1 MSVTYVWVQVSGV
14 VFGRLA
20 TQDHQVLILQQPGST
35 PFQANFRI
43 LKKEQIIAV
52 SDLQKPKDGWNL
64 ETLPTVDVK
73 RGQEREERA
82 IHAAELDMAKIGVDV
97 TAEGQA
103 IFDALSK
110 TLPCRWQ
117 QKTIVVLDEVIALCT
132 STLLNGWNAA

>member
-1 MSVTYVWVQVSGV
+1 MQVSGV

-20 TQDHQVLILQQPGST
+20 TEDHQVLILQQPGST

-43 LKKEQIIAV
+43 LKREQIVAV
-52 SDLQKPKDGWNL
+52 SDLQPNDGWNL
-64 ETLPTVDVK
+64 ETLPIIDVK

-82 IHAAELDMAKIGVDV
+82 IHAAELDKAKIGVNV

-103 IFDALSK
+103 VFDALCK

-117 QKTIVVLDEVIALCT
+117 QKTIVVLDEVIIYYNLDVAKWLYAMQDG
-132 STLLNGWNAA
+132 LF